1 MTSSEPD
8 LDETRMD
15 TSGRESERDPI
26 RVLHVTDEPEFGEL
40 VETYLEGERDTDI
53 EVVTE
58 TDAETGL
65 ERLEN
70 GRIDCVVSD
79 YEMPEKDGL
88 EFLKEVRERYPDLP
102 FILFTAKGSEEV
114 ASEAVSAGVTDYLRK
129 KSGTGQYEVLAESVK
144 DATEKHHAETER
156 RESDR
161 RNKEDHVGTR
171 LKEKAMEEAP
181 VGITISGSSED
192 DVPMIYANEG
202 FRRITGYPE
211 DEILGQN
218 CRFLQGEETDEEPVR
233 RMRESIEAGE
243 NVSVEVLNYRKDG
256 TEFWSEVQISPI
268 ADEDG
273 EVSNFVGFQQDIS
286 ERKRKERHLERQ
298 LEQFER
304 FGGVLSH
311 DLSSPLTVVKERIKL
326 AQEEYED
333 EHLERAN
340 EALERV
346 ESLVEDLAEVMREG
360 ELVNDIEEV
369 SLEETAREVWE
380 TVASGN
386 EDVTLEVEDSRIR
399 ADEDALARLLENL
412 LRNAVE
418 HGSKE
423 DKPKVK
429 IGALPD
435 AHVKVGTLPDG
446 FYVEDD
452 GPGIPPEKSDDVFG
466 FGHTAKNEEGHGVG
480 LASVRQIA
488 VAHGWE
494 VGVIEGED
502 GGARFE
508 VRDVE
513 KARG

>member
-1 MTSSEPD
+1 
-8 LDETRMD
+8 
-15 TSGRESERDPI
+15 
-26 RVLHVTDEPEFGEL
+26 
-40 VETYLEGERDTDI
+40 
-53 EVVTE
+53 
-58 TDAETGL
+58 
-65 ERLEN
+65 
-70 GRIDCVVSD
+70 
-79 YEMPEKDGL
+79 
-88 EFLKEVRERYPDLP
+88 
-102 FILFTAKGSEEV
+102 
-114 ASEAVSAGVTDYLRK
+114 
-129 KSGTGQYEVLAESVK
+129 
-144 DATEKHHAETER
+144 
-156 RESDR
+156 
-161 RNKEDHVGTR
+161 
-171 LKEKAMEEAP
+171 
-181 VGITISGSSED
+181 
-192 DVPMIYANEG
+192 MIYANEG

-233 RMRESIEAGE
+233 KMREAIEAGE
-243 NVSVEVLNYRKDG
+243 SVSVELLNYRKDG

-298 LEQFER
+298 LKQFER

-311 DLSSPLTVVKERIKL
+311 DLKSPLTAAKGRIKM

-346 ESLVEDLAEVMREG
+346 ESLIEDLADVMREG
-360 ELVNDIEEV
+360 ELVNDIGEV

-386 EDVTLEVEDSRIR
+386 EDVTLEVEDSLIR

-418 HGSKE
+418 HGSTGNRTE
-423 DKPKVK
+423 SDDAVEHA
-429 IGALPD
+429 GPD
-435 AHVKVGTLPDG
+435 AHVKVGALPDG

-452 GPGIPPEKSDDVFG
+452 GPGIPPDERDGVFG
-466 FGHTAKNEEGHGVG
+466 FGHTAKEEEGHGVG

-494 VGVIEGED
+494 VGVTEGEE

-508 VRDVE
+508 IKDVE
-513 KARG
+513 KARLRST